1 MSTALIL
8 SDGKPGHENQSK
20 ALAEGLGFSFRILP
34 CVYPKKAKKT
44 LSYLCD
50 HLGLSIDLAGILPE
64 ATKLIEAERP
74 ALLIGTGSNT
84 FYSLKLLRKKFNIP
98 CVAVLTPS
106 GYSLKGFDAVLAPSF
121 DNPPSHENVIV
132 VPTNLTPARPDFY
145 REQTTAFLERYTPEK
160 PRAVGV
166 IIGGKNPIA
175 DVTPEW
181 LKTQLDQIFAATPD
195 CEHWV
200 TTSRRTS
207 PEAEAVIDSFPFDY
221 SLIFSREKFNP
232 IPAFVTKCERLF
244 VSADSTGMLSEA
256 VAVGEAK
263 VEVLDNLTVSTGK
276 FARFVDLLCEEGYA
290 HRFDGSIGIS
300 DRKVDLA
307 PIFADLKIRLG
318 L

>member
-1 MSTALIL
+1 MATALIL

-20 ALAEGLGFSFRILP
+20 ALAEGLGLSFRVLS
-34 CVYPKKAKKT
+34 CVYRKKAKKT

-50 HLGLSIDLAGILPE
+50 RLGLSPDLAEILPE
-64 ATKLIEAERP
+64 AEALIDAECP

-98 CVAVLTPS
+98 CVAVLTPG
-106 GYSLKGFDAVLAPSF
+106 GYSLNGFDAVLAPSF
-121 DNPPSHENVIV
+121 DNPPHRDNVIA

-145 REQTTAFLERYTPEK
+145 REQTDAFLERYTPK
-160 PRAVGV
+160 NPRAVGV

-181 LKTQLDQIFAATPD
+181 LKTQLEQIFAATPD

-207 PEAEAVIDSFPFDY
+207 PEADAVIDSFPFDY

-232 IPAFVTKCERLF
+232 IPAFVTRCERLF

-256 VAVGEAK
+256 VAVGSAK
-263 VEVLDNLTVSTGK
+263 VEVLDNLTVTTGK
-276 FARFVDLLCEEGYA
+276 FARFVDMLCTEGYA
-290 HRFDGSIGIS
+290 HRFDGSAGIS